1 MSLDRIGND
10 ESGENM
16 EAPAPGGTDAVSDTE
31 TGVPSK
37 SVRRWLILL
46 LCALLFIC
54 SQFLRVS
61 NAIIAPML
69 KEDLALSS
77 ESLGVLSAMF
87 FYVFAAAQIP
97 IGICLDRFGS
107 RRTMTV
113 LSVIGTIGVLVFA
126 SAKGMYEAMI
136 GRALLG
142 LGMAANLMGSLKL
155 FTSWFSPKEFAT
167 ITGLIFSLGTLGNM
181 LATTPLALLVEA
193 GGWRFAF
200 YIIGGLTGVI
210 TLLFYVFVSDG
221 PEGSSSS
228 ATPATESKDKP
239 SPWTVLKDLF
249 HRREYWLIS
258 FSTFFRYGTFVAIQ
272 GLWAGPYLME
282 ALGYSTVSAG
292 NLLLLINLG
301 VIIGSPVGG
310 WLSDRVLN
318 SRKWVVVIGLFMLGI
333 GELGLALGWGE
344 AGAWTVGCLLLFLG
358 FFSSFGLVMFAHIK
372 ETMPSEM
379 TGVSLTGVNLFTML
393 GAAVYL
399 QGMGKVLDLSGS
411 AGQGGTEGYG
421 TAFLLGFFGVA
432 VAFVCYSCTREKSK
446 KPSRN
451 RLAA

>member
-1 MSLDRIGND
+1 M
-10 ESGENM
+10 
-16 EAPAPGGTDAVSDTE
+16 AFV
-31 TGVPSK
+31 
-37 SVRRWLILL
+37 
-46 LCALLFIC
+46 
-54 SQFLRVS
+54 
-61 NAIIAPML
+61 
-69 KEDLALSS
+69 
-77 ESLGVLSAMF
+77 VLHHR
-87 FYVFAAAQIP
+87 
-97 IGICLDRFGS
+97 G
-107 RRTMTV
+107 
-113 LSVIGTIGVLVFA
+113 
-126 SAKGMYEAMI
+126 
-136 GRALLG
+136 
-142 LGMAANLMGSLKL
+142 
-155 FTSWFSPKEFAT
+155 
-167 ITGLIFSLGTLGNM
+167 ITGLL
-181 LATTPLALLVEA
+181 
-193 GGWRFAF
+193 
-200 YIIGGLTGVI
+200 
-210 TLLFYVFVSDG
+210 TLLFYTFVTDN
-221 PEGSSSS
+221 PEGPTVTATSSVD
-228 ATPATESKDKP
+228 AQKKP
-239 SPWTVLKDLF
+239 SPWAVLKDLF

-318 SRKWVVVIGLFMLGI
+318 SRKWVVVIGLFMLGV

-399 QGMGKVLDLSGS
+399 QGMGKVLDLSS
-411 AGQGGTEGYG
+411 SSGQGGTEGYG

-432 VAFVCYSCTREKSK
+432 IAFVCYICTRESSK
-446 KPSRN
+446 KPARSG
-451 RLAA
+451 LAA